1 MSSTAVNA
9 MIRNI
14 VFDIMGVLVTGN
26 YHDAIAEKLHLT
38 PKEVISLL
46 RIMSSD
52 LWHRCDLGEFYG
64 INEVIDR
71 FETTPRVREAL
82 LGSYA
87 VFNRENG
94 QMSGLMKELGKDCK
108 VYLLSNL
115 SHKMKD
121 DMSSYS
127 FFDNCEGHI
136 FSYEEKLCK
145 PDPEI
150 FSRLI
155 QRYGLK
161 PEETIFIDDSPANI
175 RTARKLGFLAIRH
188 ICFPLTARRVRKI
201 VGKQDNTVKKGNN
214 SQHS

>member
-1 MSSTAVNA
+1 MV
-9 MIRNI
+9 RNV

-26 YHDAIAEKLHLT
+26 YRQAIFEKLHLT
-38 PKEVISLL
+38 PEEFISLI
-46 RIMSSD
+46 RIMTSD

-71 FETTPRVREAL
+71 LETTPRIREAL

-87 VFNRENG
+87 VFNRENK

-127 FFDNCEGHI
+127 FFDNCDGHV
-136 FSYEEKLCK
+136 FSYEEKLGK

-150 FSRLI
+150 FNRLI
-155 QRYGLK
+155 HRYGLK
-161 PEETIFIDDSPANI
+161 PEETVFIDDNPANI
-175 RTARKLGFLAIRH
+175 RTAGKMGFIAIRH
-188 ICFPLTARRVRKI
+188 LWPPLTIERVRRIIRKT
-201 VGKQDNTVKKGNN
+201 G
-214 SQHS
+214 

>member
-1 MSSTAVNA
+1 MV
-9 MIRNI
+9 RNV

-26 YHDAIAEKLHLT
+26 YRQAIIEKLHLT
-38 PKEVISLL
+38 PKELINLI
-46 RIMSSD
+46 RIMTSD

-71 FETTPRVREAL
+71 LETTPRVREAV

-87 VFNRENG
+87 VFNRENE
-94 QMSGLMKELGKDCK
+94 QMSSLMKELKRDYK

-127 FFDNCEGHI
+127 FFHECDGHV
-136 FSYEEKLCK
+136 FSYEEKRGK

-150 FSRLI
+150 FRRLI
-155 QRYGLK
+155 ERYELK
-161 PEETIFIDDSPANI
+161 PEETIYIDDNYANI
-175 RTARKLGFLAIRH
+175 RTARKLGFMAIRH
-188 ICFPLTARRVRKI
+188 LWTPLTIRKLKRI
-201 VGKQDNTVKKGNN
+201 IADKG
-214 SQHS
+214 